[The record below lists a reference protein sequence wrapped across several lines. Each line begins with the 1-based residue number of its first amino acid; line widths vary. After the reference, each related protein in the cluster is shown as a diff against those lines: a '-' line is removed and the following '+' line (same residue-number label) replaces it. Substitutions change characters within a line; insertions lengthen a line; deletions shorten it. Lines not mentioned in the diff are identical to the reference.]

1 VLELLWRLP
10 PAVCLV
16 IHGFINMMSARWMAR
31 FMTFS
36 GTYQL
41 LAAVIVI
48 FLIPFLA
55 PTHQSPD
62 FVFFT
67 FYGADVSATGAP
79 SSAYLFILGMLM
91 SQYTITG
98 YDA

>member
-1 VLELLWRLP
+1 MRWVP
-10 PAVCLV
+10 VHAVILV

-36 GTYQL
+36 GAYQL
-41 LAAVIVI
+41 LAAILVI

-55 PTHQSPD
+55 PKHQSTE
-62 FVFFT
+62 FVFFK
-67 FYGADVSATGAP
+67 FYGTSESPTGAP
-79 SSAYLFILGMLM
+79 NSAYLFMIGMLM